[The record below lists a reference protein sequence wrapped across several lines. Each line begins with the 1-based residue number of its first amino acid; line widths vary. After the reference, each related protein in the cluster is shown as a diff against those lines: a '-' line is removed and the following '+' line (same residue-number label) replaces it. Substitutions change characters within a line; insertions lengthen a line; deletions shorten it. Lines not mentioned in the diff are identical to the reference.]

1 MKTQHLFFT
10 IPLLFALLFSCT
22 KSTNEASQ
30 SGNEDEEVTVVDTET
45 GNAEDHED
53 ATDYTWDGESATAIV
68 LNTTS
73 ITVSGDGATANGTTA
88 TITAAGTYLVSGTL
102 TNGKIIVDTEAE
114 EAVKIVL
121 NSVNITC
128 SNSAPIAVMSAEKV
142 VVILADG
149 TENYL
154 TDGSSYSFS
163 SSDEDEPNAALF
175 SKSDLSI
182 SGNGSLII
190 DANYNDG
197 IASKDGLIIA
207 SGTIQ
212 INAIDDGIRGK
223 DYLVIE
229 SGTIDVTAGGDG
241 FKSDNDEDDAKGYI
255 SIESGTITIT
265 SGNDAMQATT
275 DLLITDGTFN
285 LKSGG
290 GSSSYASS
298 SESAKGLK
306 ADVSIVIETG
316 DFTINSSDDAI
327 HSGYL
332 ISLNDGTYNIASGDD
347 GIHTDNTVNLNGGT
361 INISKSYEGIEGP
374 YINVN
379 GGTIYVTASD
389 DGLNASKGNGGE
401 SDDSSLL
408 DITGGYLVVTPQADG
423 LDSNGKITISGGTVL
438 VHGASSSMEVGVD
451 VNGTFTISGG
461 FIAITGPNSNM
472 TETPS
477 SSSSQY
483 SVLARLG
490 STKSSSTLFNIQD
503 AQGNDLITFQPSRSY
518 YTVLFSSSE
527 LANGSS
533 YYINTGGSYSGGTE
547 LDGLYTGGTYSGG
560 TQYTSFTISSA
571 VSTVGSGSGTTG
583 PGGTGPGGR

>member
-1 MKTQHLFFT
+1 MKTHHL
-10 IPLLFALLFSCT
+10 LLATSLLLGLLFSCT
-22 KSTNEASQ
+22 KTTEETSQ
-30 SGNEDEEVTVVDTET
+30 SNSKDEEVTVVDTET

-53 ATDYTWDGESATAIV
+53 ATDYTWDGESATGIV

-73 ITVSGDGATANGTTA
+73 ITVTGEGATASGTTA
-88 TITAAGTYLVSGTL
+88 TITAAGTYLVTGSL
-102 TNGKIIVDTEAE
+102 TNGKIIVDTESE
-114 EAVKIVL
+114 ETVKIVL
-121 NSVNITC
+121 NGVNITC

-142 VVILADG
+142 IVILADD

-154 TDGSSYSFS
+154 TDGTSYTFY
-163 SSDEDEPNAALF
+163 SSDEDEPNATLF

-182 SGNGSLII
+182 SGNGSLVI

-207 SGTIQ
+207 SGTIEV
-212 INAIDDGIRGK
+212 NAVDDGIRGK
-223 DYLVIE
+223 DYLIVE

-255 SIESGTITIT
+255 AIKSGTINIT
-265 SGNDAMQATT
+265 SANDAMQATT
-275 DLLITDGTFN
+275 DLLITDGSFN

-290 GSSSYASS
+290 GSSGYVSS

-316 DFTINSSDDAI
+316 DFIINSADDAI

-332 ISLNDGTYNIASGDD
+332 ISLNDGTYTISSSDD

-361 INISKSYEGIEGP
+361 ITITKSYEGIEGP

-389 DGLNASKGNGGE
+389 DGFNASKGNGGE
-401 SDDSSLL
+401 SDDGSLL
-408 DITGGYLVVTPQADG
+408 DITGGYIVVTPQADG

-438 VHGASSSMEVGVD
+438 VHGAASSMEVGVD

-490 STKSSSTLFNIQD
+490 ANQSSSTLFNIQD
-503 AQGNDLITFQPSRSY
+503 SEGNSLITFQPSRTY

-527 LANGSS
+527 LASGST

-547 LDGLYTGGTYSGG
+547 LDGIYTGGSYSGG
-560 TQYTSFTISSA
+560 TQYTSFTISSS
-571 VSTVGSGSGTTG
+571 VTTVGSGSGS
-583 PGGTGPGGR
+583 TGPGGR

>member
-1 MKTQHLFFT
+1 MKTHHSFLIT
-10 IPLLFALLFSCT
+10 TLLLSILFSCT
-22 KSTNEASQ
+22 KTTEENSES
-30 SGNEDEEVTVVDTET
+30 SSENEDVTVIDTET

-53 ATDYTWDGESATAIV
+53 ATDYTWDGESATGII

-73 ITVSGDGATANGTTA
+73 ITINGDGASASGTTA

-102 TNGKIIVDTEAE
+102 TNGKIIVDTDSE
-114 EAVKIVL
+114 ETVKIVM
-121 NSVNITC
+121 NGVNITC

-142 VVILADG
+142 VVILADA

-154 TDGSSYSFS
+154 TDGSSYTFS

-207 SGTIQ
+207 SGTIE
-212 INAIDDGIRGK
+212 INAVDDGIRGK

-229 SGTIDVTAGGDG
+229 SGTIDITSGGDG
-241 FKSDNDEDDAKGYI
+241 FKSDNDEDDSKGYI
-255 SIESGTITIT
+255 SIQSGTITIT

-290 GSSSYASS
+290 GSSSYVSS

-306 ADVSIVIETG
+306 ADVSIVIEKG
-316 DFTINSSDDAI
+316 DFTINAADDAI

-332 ISLNDGTYNIASGDD
+332 ISLNDGTYEIASGDD
-347 GIHTDNTVNLNGGT
+347 GIHTDNTVNMNGGT
-361 INISKSYEGIEGP
+361 INITKSYEGIEGP

-379 GGTIYVTASD
+379 GGTIYVTSSD
-389 DGLNASKGNGGE
+389 DGFNASKGNGGE
-401 SDDSSLL
+401 SDDGSLL
-408 DITGGYLVVTPQADG
+408 DITGGYIVVTPQADG
-423 LDSNGKITISGGTVL
+423 LDSNGKIAISGGTVL
-438 VHGASSSMEVGVD
+438 VHGANSSMEVGVD

-477 SSSSQY
+477 SSSNQY

-503 AQGNDLITFQPSRSY
+503 SEGNSLITFQPSRSY
-518 YTVLFSSSE
+518 YTFLFSSSE
-527 LANGSS
+527 LAKGTT

-560 TQYTSFTISSA
+560 TQYTSFTISSS
-571 VSTVGSGSGTTG
+571 VTTVGSSSGTTG
-583 PGGTGPGGR
+583 PGGR